1 MSLTIPLSMS
11 EEQED
16 ALIER
21 LAEKVLQKC
30 PHYGKRTK
38 PYTVSEFHEVT
49 GIPIS
54 SIYVE
59 IKAERIRIV
68 PNCGSKLIPASELER
83 FL

>member
-1 MSLTIPLSMS
+1 MNLTVPLSMT
-11 EEQED
+11 EEQFD
-16 ALIER
+16 AFVKRVADEVV
-21 LAEKVLQKC
+21 KQS
-30 PHYGKRTK
+30 PNYGKRTK
-38 PYTVSEFHEVT
+38 PYTVSEFHKVT

-59 IKAERIRIV
+59 IKAERVRIV